1 MENTNVRTVEMSHN
15 FAEIVEEVKQ
25 LSTEEKEELLDLLE
39 KYLVDERRREIY
51 GNYQASLKE
60 LDENRLNFSSNV
72 DELREMLS
80 HD

>member
-1 MENTNVRTVEMSHN
+1 MSHN

-25 LSTEEKEELLDLLE
+25 LSTEEKEELQDLLE
-39 KYLVDERRREIY
+39 KYLIDERRHEIHE
-51 GNYQASLKE
+51 NYQASLKE
-60 LDENRLNFSSNV
+60 LHENKINFSSNV

>member
-1 MENTNVRTVEMSHN
+1 MSHN

-25 LSTEEKEELLDLLE
+25 LSTEEKEELQDLLE
-39 KYLVDERRREIY
+39 KYLIDERRREIHE
-51 GNYQASLKE
+51 NYQASLKE
-60 LDENRLNFSSNV
+60 LHENKMNFSSNV